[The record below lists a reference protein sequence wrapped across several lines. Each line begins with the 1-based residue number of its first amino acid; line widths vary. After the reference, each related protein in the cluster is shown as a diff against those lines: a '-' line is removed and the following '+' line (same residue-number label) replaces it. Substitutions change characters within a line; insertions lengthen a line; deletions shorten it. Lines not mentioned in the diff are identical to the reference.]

1 MRDSCGSSEKLKIII
16 STLQSVSDTCSSLI
30 HIHTYVFSPIVDEQ
44 LNNAYMY
51 EWKERG
57 RQLAL
62 FALLARAVKEEVYI
76 MPLAKRKKRFF
87 IVEKEIEVKDA

>member
-1 MRDSCGSSEKLKIII
+1 
-16 STLQSVSDTCSSLI
+16 
-30 HIHTYVFSPIVDEQ
+30 
-44 LNNAYMY
+44 MY
-51 EWKERG
+51 EWRERG

-62 FALLARAVKEEVYI
+62 FALLARVVKEEVYI